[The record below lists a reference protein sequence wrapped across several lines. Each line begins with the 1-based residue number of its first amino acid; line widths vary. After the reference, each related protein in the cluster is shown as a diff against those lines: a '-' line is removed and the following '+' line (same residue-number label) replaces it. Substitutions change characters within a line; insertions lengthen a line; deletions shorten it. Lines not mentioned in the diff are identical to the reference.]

1 MSTWSFSILPDL
13 ASLEFL
19 FEHLNRFLLLDPIL
33 KESWSTD
40 DEDEDDVEVEDNVD
54 NDDEVEENEL

>member
-1 MSTWSFSILPDL
+1 MSTSSFIILPDL
-13 ASLEFL
+13 VSLEFL
-19 FEHLNRFLLLDPIL
+19 FEHLNRFLLLDPNL

-40 DEDEDDVEVEDNVD
+40 DEDEDDVEVEDDVD